1 MSSPNIYGREFVY
14 ALRAADAVEWDRHA
28 RDAHGIPERVL
39 MQNAGH
45 AVAAVT
51 QKLFPHGPVVALVG
65 SGHNGGDALI
75 ALRELQRWGREVS
88 CVSSGNGMPEVEAL
102 QDWQAAKTDGAA
114 LREAAVLIDGALGTG
129 TRGAPRD
136 RLASLLETMNAAD
149 RPIVAVD
156 LPSGVD
162 ATTGAVEGIAIRA
175 RVTVTFGAAKTGLM
189 LHPARAHCGR
199 LLVAEIGF
207 PALPN
212 QPHALLITPEW
223 AHARLPRR
231 TATSH
236 KGSAGRVLLLA
247 GSYGMAGAAALAGT
261 GALAAGA
268 GLLRIVS
275 SAGNREIL
283 QTLVPA
289 ATFFGLD
296 DALPVSGMHALVAG
310 SGLGTETAAGDALI
324 RALAETG
331 DIPVLLDADALN
343 LLAREPGVIA
353 RVAGRR
359 SIVLTP
365 HVRELSRVSGYEEA
379 DILRD
384 PIGCAQNFAEQTRA
398 VVLLK
403 GQPSV
408 VAAHG
413 QPVLINTTG
422 SSDVATGGMG
432 DQLSGVIGAFLAAGA
447 DARVAAALG
456 LFYAGRAADLAR
468 RGRSLSPQD
477 VSAMLPR
484 AFRSPGARVSS
495 LGLPFILFDQPRR
508 W

>member
-1 MSSPNIYGREFVY
+1 
-14 ALRAADAVEWDRHA
+14 
-28 RDAHGIPERVL
+28 

-88 CVSSGNGMPEVEAL
+88 CVPSGNGMPAVEAL
-102 QDWQAAKTDGAA
+102 QGWQAAKTDGAA
-114 LREAAVLIDGALGTG
+114 LRAAAVLIDGALGTG

-136 RLASLLETMNAAD
+136 RLASLLETMNAAE

-175 RVTVTFGAAKTGLM
+175 QVTVTFGAAKTGLM

-212 QPHALLITPEW
+212 PPHALLITPEW

-275 SAGNREIL
+275 SAANREIL

-289 ATFFGLD
+289 ATFFDIDG
-296 DALPVSGMHALVAG
+296 ALPVSGMHALVAG
-310 SGLGTETAAGDALI
+310 CGLGTETAARDALM

-331 DIPVLLDADALN
+331 NIPVLLDADALN
-343 LLAREPGVIA
+343 LLAREPDGIA
-353 RVAGRR
+353 RAAGRR

-365 HVRELSRVSGYEEA
+365 HVRELSRVSGYEET